1 MTKKSWQGQRSQPGF
16 FFFFSFFS
24 RGKILDPDTFSG
36 EYWAG
41 NCGVFLY
48 HFLFQL
54 EMICSAPLLFNSKVN
69 QASLYMHVIFLTLS
83 PILEQKRRLNIIPCA
98 VEQGLI
104 TNRLQVHGFASITT
118 QIPVLP
124 TNLPSN
130 LETSHLFS
138 SPWGSFL

>member
-16 FFFFSFFS
+16 FFFFLFSQEARFWTQTPSLVNTELVVVGYSF
-24 RGKILDPDTFSG
+24 II
-36 EYWAG
+36 
-41 NCGVFLY
+41 
-48 HFLFQL
+48 FLFQL
-54 EMICSAPLLFNSKVN
+54 EMICRAPLLFNSKVN

-124 TNLPSN
+124 TNLASN
-130 LETSHLFS
+130 PETSHLFS